1 MSSQIN
7 SIAAGGASAMA
18 ASLRA
23 GTPAAEGS
31 HRVASAIQVPDAP
44 KVQAPKH
51 IDIQFDPNKA
61 RQSLQEA
68 VSILNQQVKETNRGL
83 GFRMDEILNAPVVTV
98 VSESTGEVVR
108 QIPNEVVVRVAHNIE
123 KMKGFFFNS
132 KA

>member
-1 MSSQIN
+1 MSSHIN
-7 SIAAGGASAMA
+7 AIAAGGASAIATSMRASTPGPEVLQKASA
-18 ASLRA
+18 ASQL
-23 GTPAAEGS
+23 PE
-31 HRVASAIQVPDAP
+31 AP
-44 KVQAPKH
+44 KVIAPKH

-83 GFRMDEILNAPVVTV
+83 GFRMDEVLNAPVVTV